1 MSDGPKVKRVLTV
14 KLVYIL
20 TVLFYLVACSVQP
33 AQVADRPQPPS
44 QKIQQHKVSAGET
57 LYSIAWRYDLD
68 HRTLAEYNGISPP
81 FTIYP
86 GQVLSLKP
94 GVPRASTGVTAAR
107 KTDTTAAETLPDPP
121 TNRVENPTPSY
132 SDRAKNKA
140 NKPSGNPAEDLPSG
154 PPNWRWPAKGQ
165 VIAGFEANSGLNQG
179 IDIRGHLG
187 EPVEAAADGRVVYA
201 GSGLRG
207 YGNLVIIK
215 HNDTY
220 LSAYAHNRSLKVAE
234 GERVKAG
241 QTIAEMGR
249 SSSDQVK
256 LHFEIR
262 RDGKPVN
269 PVRYLP
275 KR

>member
-1 MSDGPKVKRVLTV
+1 MNHWSVSRRALMIKV
-14 KLVYIL
+14 VYISIIFL
-20 TVLFYLVACSVQP
+20 YVSACSVQP
-33 AQVADRPQPPS
+33 AQVSDRPQPPTR
-44 QKIQQHKVSAGET
+44 KIQQHQVSAGET
-57 LYSIAWRYDLD
+57 LYSIAWSYDLD
-68 HRTLAEYNGISPP
+68 HRVLANYNGILPP
-81 FTIYP
+81 FTIYSGQILQLNP
-86 GQVLSLKP
+86 GTSSTSRRLQSASNRPNSPTVGAPGIAQKP
-94 GVPRASTGVTAAR
+94 SIVPKSKQA
-107 KTDTTAAETLPDPP
+107 
-121 TNRVENPTPSY
+121 
-132 SDRAKNKA
+132 DRTKNKA
-140 NKPSGNPAEDLPSG
+140 LQTSSDQPDDFPSG

-179 IDIRGHLG
+179 IDIRGNLG

-234 GERVKAG
+234 GEKVKAG
-241 QTIAEMGR
+241 QIIAEIGR
-249 SSSDQVK
+249 SGSDQSK

-269 PVRYLP
+269 PMGYLP

>member
-1 MSDGPKVKRVLTV
+1 MNNRPVNRRGLIVKV
-14 KLVYIL
+14 VYISTTL
-20 TVLFYLVACSVQP
+20 LCFSACSIQP
-33 AQVADRPQPPS
+33 AQVSDRPQPPS
-44 QKIQQHKVSAGET
+44 YKIEHHKVSAGET

-68 HRTLAEYNGISPP
+68 HRTLAKYNGISPP

-86 GQVLSLKP
+86 GQILRLNPDASSATKP
-94 GVPRASTGVTAAR
+94 SSSKADATPPAASKPMAQTESIPA
-107 KTDTTAAETLPDPP
+107 
-121 TNRVENPTPSY
+121 
-132 SDRAKNKA
+132 DRTKNKTNQA
-140 NKPSGNPAEDLPSG
+140 PSNPPDDLPSG
-154 PPNWRWPAKGQ
+154 PPNWRWPAKGR
-165 VIAGFEANSGLNQG
+165 VIAGFEAQAGLNQG
-179 IDIRGHLG
+179 IDIRGNLG

-207 YGNLVIIK
+207 YGNLIIIK

-220 LSAYAHNRSLKVAE
+220 LSAYAHNRSLKVTE

-241 QTIAEMGR
+241 QDIAEMGR
-249 SSSDQVK
+249 SSSDEVK

>member
-1 MSDGPKVKRVLTV
+1 MNDGPVNNWALAVKM
-14 KLVYIL
+14 VYISTIFL
-20 TVLFYLVACSVQP
+20 CVSACSVQP
-33 AQVADRPQPPS
+33 AQVSDRPQPPS
-44 QKIQQHKVSAGET
+44 IKIQQHKVNAGET
-57 LYSIAWRYDLD
+57 LYSIAWRYGID
-68 HRTLAEYNGISPP
+68 HRTLAKNNGISPP

-86 GQVLSLKP
+86 GQVLQLESGASSRSKP
-94 GVPRASTGVTAAR
+94 VEATA
-107 KTDTTAAETLPDPP
+107 
-121 TNRVENPTPSY
+121 NRSGSGKVVTPSA
-132 SDRAKNKA
+132 SQKPPASIQSKQVDRTKNKTSGSSS
-140 NKPSGNPAEDLPSG
+140 PSTSDLPSG

-165 VIAGFEANSGLNQG
+165 VIAGFQANSGLNQG
-179 IDIRGHLG
+179 IDIRGSLG
-187 EPVEAAADGRVVYA
+187 ESVGAAADGRVVYA

-234 GERVKAG
+234 GESVKAG
-241 QTIAEMGR
+241 QDIAEMG
-249 SSSDQVK
+249 SSGSDDVK

-269 PVRYLP
+269 PMRYLP